1 MTLNR
6 LTIFAIVAKHLN
18 FTRASEEL
26 HISQPS
32 ISQQIKALQEEYES
46 NFYTKSGRGIEL
58 TEAGQLFY
66 NNVKPILAQLEKL
79 KGTLDTSPRMIK
91 AEALTVGGSHGPST
105 LFLPSLLAAFKKN
118 HPRAQIT
125 LRTDCT
131 SGIERLILKSLVE
144 IGVVS
149 SRPKSLDL
157 VIEPFRREKVIAFV
171 PINHT
176 LAKKRKLTL
185 SDLMRNPLIIRGGS
199 VGKTRMEETLR
210 QLEIS
215 GFKPDIAMRCESPQ
229 AVKAAVKKKMGLGI
243 IFRELVESDARNGQ
257 FKLLKLPPLNLDTT
271 SFIIYK
277 KDKPLSAN
285 ARSFLTILRKE
296 RNKSK

>member
-1 MTLNR
+1 VTLNR
-6 LTIFAIVAKHLN
+6 LTIFATVAKHLN

-32 ISQQIKALQEEYES
+32 ISQQIKQLQEEYKA

-91 AEALTVGGSHGPST
+91 AEALTVGGSHGLSAA
-105 LFLPSLLAAFKKN
+105 FLPSMLAAFNKT
-118 HPRAQIT
+118 HPRVHLT
-125 LRTDCT
+125 LRTDNT
-131 SGIERLILKSLVE
+131 HAIERMVLRSHVE
-144 IGVVS
+144 IGLVS
-149 SRPKSLDL
+149 NLPKSYDL
-157 VIEPFRREKVIAFV
+157 IIEPFRREKVIAFV
-171 PINHT
+171 PINHP
-176 LAKKRKLTL
+176 LAKKRRL
-185 SDLMRNPLIIRGGS
+185 SLADLMRNPLIIRGGS
-199 VGKTRMEETLR
+199 AGKTRIEEALR

-243 IFRELVESDARNGQ
+243 IYRELVEPDARNGQ
-257 FKLLKLPPLNLDTT
+257 FKILRLPPLNLDTT
-271 SFIIYK
+271 SYIIYK
-277 KDKPLSAN
+277 KDKPLSAK
-285 ARSFLTILRKE
+285 ARSFLALLHKE
-296 RNKSK
+296 RNKHK